1 MLLKLKTGILWTQ
14 NKGSGNT
21 SDKLFTSNQ
30 SPLPPSLITVL
41 LRHSKLIQ
49 LLLLGLNYWS
59 LQMSELLHL
68 KSLIKFMRWFLR
80 RVSAAEL
87 VLLCAICCCSVVR
100 SFVCCWYCW
109 VGLMHSSN
117 PTSFQVVFTTV
128 HLFGPQWNI
137 FHWLHWSF
145 FMQLKVSTNL
155 FKYLNIYLM
164 VWPQFIFSL
173 AQNPFL

>member
-59 LQMSELLHL
+59 LQMSELMHL
-68 KSLIKFMRWFLR
+68 KSLIKFIRRFLHC
-80 RVSAAEL
+80 VSAVSWCCFVPFVAGLGWCTAQTLQASRLLSLQSTSL
-87 VLLCAICCCSVVR
+87 VHSEIFCKTYSTDFTDLFSCSLK
-100 SFVCCWYCW
+100 FP
-109 VGLMHSSN
+109 LM
-117 PTSFQVVFTTV
+117 
-128 HLFGPQWNI
+128 
-137 FHWLHWSF
+137 
-145 FMQLKVSTNL
+145 
-155 FKYLNIYLM
+155 YLNIWTSTWWFGPNL
-164 VWPQFIFSL
+164 FSV
-173 AQNPFL
+173 

>member
-68 KSLIKFMRWFLR
+68 KSLIKFIR
-80 RVSAAEL
+80 RFFHCVSA
-87 VLLCAICCCSVVR
+87 VSWCC
-100 SFVCCWYCW
+100 FVPFVAAVWSGALYVFGI
-109 VGLMHSSN
+109 VGLMRSSN
-117 PTSFQVVFTTV
+117 PTSFQVAFTTV

-137 FHWLHWSF
+137 
-145 FMQLKVSTNL
+145 
-155 FKYLNIYLM
+155 
-164 VWPQFIFSL
+164 
-173 AQNPFL
+173 